1 MKTEYR
7 AVGLGQSIERLE
19 YKRVEKIF
27 GFLWN
32 TEEWLPVPWYNAIKN
47 RFEDVTSV
55 THNIN
60 DFVKVFPDVQ
70 VYLDSQFELY
80 HDYQKDVELILQER
94 ERQNNIGEI
103 RYYER

>member
-19 YKRVEKIF
+19 YKRVGKLL

-32 TEEWLPVPWYNAIKN
+32 TEEWLPVPRYTSLRNLMYKFIWIRSLNCTMIIK
-47 RFEDVTSV
+47 
-55 THNIN
+55 
-60 DFVKVFPDVQ
+60 
-70 VYLDSQFELY
+70 
-80 HDYQKDVELILQER
+80 KDVELILQER

-103 RYYER
+103 RYL